1 MISDRTKTLIMVLT
15 RVHDVDP
22 DLAHEVRVAV
32 QRGVSVAHATRI
44 IGLLRELHSA
54 NPTQHNHTRP

>member
-22 DLAHEVRVAV
+22 DLAQALSR
-32 QRGVSVAHATRI
+32 
-44 IGLLRELHSA
+44 
-54 NPTQHNHTRP
+54 